1 MFQTVNNA
9 RRPVKISPTMSTTR
23 RQFLHR
29 ASVAATAAFSLPA
42 LAPLNAATQTAR
54 NKRPIG
60 FSLYGMKSLPV
71 IEALDHCKRIG
82 YDNVELCLMKDFP
95 TELGKFPVAEQK
107 AVRAHLRSTGLELSS
122 LLVHIN
128 LVQADQKPALDVIK
142 GASEVARN
150 LDERRPPL
158 IESVTGGKADEWD
171 ATKER
176 VAAHLRTWA
185 ETASAAGTRIAIKAH
200 YGQVV
205 NSPDRILWLY
215 RKVNHPG
222 LTLTYDYSH
231 YQAEGF
237 ELEPTLRAVIPHT
250 GFIHMKDLVV
260 GQKPAKYLL
269 VGEGKIDYV
278 KYFRLL
284 DELNYRGPIL
294 VEVSAQIH
302 RLPGYQPVPT
312 AEKCHRFLTAARDRA
327 LAQV

>member
-1 MFQTVNNA
+1 MQLN
-9 RRPVKISPTMSTTR
+9 R
-23 RQFLHR
+23 RQFLHQSLS
-29 ASVAATAAFSLPA
+29 ALAVAAANPLQAAPA
-42 LAPLNAATQTAR
+42 GG
-54 NKRPIG
+54 KSRPIG

-71 IEALDHCKRIG
+71 LEAIDHCKRIG

-95 TELGKFPVAEQK
+95 TELGKFTPAQQRE
-107 AVRAHLRSTGLELSS
+107 VRGRLAATGLEPSS

-128 LVQADQKPALDVIK
+128 LVAPDQQAAALEIIK
-142 GASEVARN
+142 GAGEVARN
-150 LDERRPPL
+150 LDDRRPPL
-158 IESVTGGKADEWD
+158 IESVTGGKDTEWD
-171 ATKER
+171 ATKDR
-176 VAAHLRTWA
+176 VAANLRIWA
-185 ETASAAGTRIAIKAH
+185 ETAVAAGTRIAIKAH

-205 NSPDRILWLY
+205 NSPDRILWLHQ
-215 RKVNHPG
+215 KVNHPG

-260 GQKPAKYLL
+260 GVKPAKYLL

-284 DELNYRGPIL
+284 RELKYTGPIL

-302 RLPGYQPVPT
+302 RLPDYQPIPT
-312 AEKCHRFLTAARDRA
+312 AEKCYAFLSRA
-327 LAQV
+327 LKASLA

>member
-1 MFQTVNNA
+1 M
-9 RRPVKISPTMSTTR
+9 PTSR
-23 RQFLHR
+23 RQFLR
-29 ASVAATAAFSLPA
+29 QTAFS
-42 LAPLNAATQTAR
+42 AAAAITASAQLR
-54 NKRPIG
+54 SAEKSPRSRRPIG

-71 IEALDHCKRIG
+71 IDALNHCKRIG
-82 YDNVELCLMKDFP
+82 YENVELCLMKDFP
-95 TELGKFPVAEQK
+95 TELGKFSPAEQK
-107 AVRAHLRSTGLELSS
+107 QVQAHLRSTGLDLSS

-128 LVQADQKPALDVIK
+128 LVQPDQKPALEVIK
-142 GASEVARN
+142 GASEVART

-158 IESVTGGKADEWD
+158 IETVTGGKADEWD
-171 ATKER
+171 ATKDR

-185 ETASAAGTRIAIKAH
+185 ETAAAGGTRIAIKAH
-200 YGQVV
+200 YGHVV

-260 GQKPAKYLL
+260 GEKPAKYLL
-269 VGEGKIDYV
+269 VGQGKIDYV
-278 KYFRLL
+278 KYFRVL
-284 DELNYRGPIL
+284 DELKYRGPIL

-302 RLPGYQPVPT
+302 RLPGYQPIPT
-312 AEKCHRFLTAARDRA
+312 AEKCYAFLSAARDRA
-327 LAQV
+327 LRQS

>member
-1 MFQTVNNA
+1 
-9 RRPVKISPTMSTTR
+9 MSSTR
-23 RQFLHR
+23 RQFLQL
-29 ASVAATAAFSLPA
+29 SVAGLAIAAAPRLPA
-42 LAPLNAATQTAR
+42 APA
-54 NKRPIG
+54 KGKSRPIG

-71 IEALDHCKRIG
+71 LEALDHCKRIG

-95 TELGKFPVAEQK
+95 TELGKFSPQSQRE
-107 AVRAHLRSTGLELSS
+107 VRDHLKSTGLELSS

-128 LVQADQKPALDVIK
+128 LVAPDQQPALAVIK
-142 GASEVARN
+142 DAGAVARQ
-150 LDERRPPL
+150 LDDRRPPL
-158 IESVTGGKADEWD
+158 IETVTGGKADEWE
-171 ATKER
+171 ATKEK
-176 VAAHLRTWA
+176 VAGNLRTWA
-185 ETASAAGTRIAIKAH
+185 ETAGAAGVKLAIKAH
-200 YGQVV
+200 YGHVV

-215 RKVNHPG
+215 RKVNHPA

-260 GQKPAKYLL
+260 GEKPAKYLL

-278 KYFRLL
+278 TYFKLLRELKY
-284 DELNYRGPIL
+284 NGPIL

-312 AEKCHRFLTAARDRA
+312 AEKCYAFLAKA
-327 LAQV
+327 LAASHA